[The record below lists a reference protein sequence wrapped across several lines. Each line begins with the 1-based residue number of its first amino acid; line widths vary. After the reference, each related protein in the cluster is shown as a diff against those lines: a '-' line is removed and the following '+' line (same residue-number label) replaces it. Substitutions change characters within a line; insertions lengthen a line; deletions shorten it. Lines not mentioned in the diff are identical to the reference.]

1 MDRKICHDKTDDS
14 YKICCA
20 YIKAAIMGSGS
31 LCLVS
36 ERAKSNNSS
45 DLNLVFTRMITPT
58 RMGSAESLQSL

>member
-36 ERAKSNNSS
+36 ERAKSNN
-45 DLNLVFTRMITPT
+45 LNLDFTRMITPP

>member
-45 DLNLVFTRMITPT
+45 DLNLDFTPMKN
-58 RMGSAESLQSL
+58 ALQSL

>member
-20 YIKAAIMGSGS
+20 YIKAIMGSGS

-45 DLNLVFTRMITPT
+45 DLNLNFTRMITPP

>member
-14 YKICCA
+14 YKICCG

-31 LCLVS
+31 FCLVS

-45 DLNLVFTRMITPT
+45 DLNLDFTRMITPP